1 MMIVMVQASQSR
13 GDMLAGA
20 LVLLRERGYSGTSFS
35 ELIESTGAPR
45 GSIYHHFPGGKQQLA
60 REAVEIAQAYG
71 DAVFDR
77 AGGDPVRALELFA
90 ETWRS
95 GLIDSGFRSGCP
107 VAGVVTGL
115 SDDNPELLGATAAC
129 FESWRSR
136 LAAMLRQSGL
146 SRRAAE
152 RRSTLAVA
160 AIEGAIMLSRA
171 QKDIR
176 PFDDTVAELRTELLK
191 S

>member
-1 MMIVMVQASQSR
+1 
-13 GDMLAGA
+13 
-20 LVLLRERGYSGTSFS
+20 
-35 ELIESTGAPR
+35 
-45 GSIYHHFPGGKQQLA
+45 
-60 REAVEIAQAYG
+60 
-71 DAVFDR
+71 
-77 AGGDPVRALELFA
+77 
-90 ETWRS
+90 
-95 GLIDSGFRSGCP
+95 
-107 VAGVVTGL
+107 VVTGL
-115 SDDNPELLGATAAC
+115 SDDNPELLEATAAC

-136 LAAMLRQSGL
+136 LAAMLRQIGL